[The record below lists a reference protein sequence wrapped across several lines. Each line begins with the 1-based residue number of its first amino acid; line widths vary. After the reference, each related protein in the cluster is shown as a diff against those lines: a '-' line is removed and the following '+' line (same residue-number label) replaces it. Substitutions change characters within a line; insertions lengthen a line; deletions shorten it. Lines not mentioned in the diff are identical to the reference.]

1 MNKKETLKLKSDIV
15 FKAFFSK
22 AGNERFLNDFLNA
35 ILGENVKIKII
46 KHDARLEQLVL
57 EEKYGVL
64 DLEVEL
70 ESGEIVDIEMQL
82 KDYRN
87 IEERTTFYAAKKIS
101 EQKGIGKYYDGLK
114 KVIIISI
121 LDYSITPLPEYV
133 TETVRVVKNYREYEI
148 NNLVKYYYI
157 ELKKFRNQTPN
168 MKEKLNQWIAFIDG
182 ERDDLIDMAK
192 KESKIIKD
200 ADKEYNVLT
209 GDEELK
215 RLAEI
220 RMLSEMEEHSAL
232 MASREEGKEEGRV
245 QGRAEMEQ
253 EMKVIMAKK
262 LLEKQMSI
270 SMIEEVTG
278 LPSEEIV
285 KLKR

>member
-101 EQKGIGKYYDGLK
+101 EQKGIGKYYEGLK

-133 TETVRVVKNYREYEI
+133 TETVRVAKNYREYEI

-232 MASREEGKEEGRV
+232 LASREEGRV

-285 KLKR
+285 KLKDD

>member
-1 MNKKETLKLKSDIV
+1 
-15 FKAFFSK
+15 
-22 AGNERFLNDFLNA
+22 
-35 ILGENVKIKII
+35 
-46 KHDARLEQLVL
+46 
-57 EEKYGVL
+57 
-64 DLEVEL
+64 
-70 ESGEIVDIEMQL
+70 MQL
-82 KDYRN
+82 KDYQN

-101 EQKGIGKYYDGLK
+101 EQKGIGKYYEGLK
-114 KVIIISI
+114 KVMIISI

-133 TETVRVVKNYREYEI
+133 TETVRVAKNNREYEI

-232 MASREEGKEEGRV
+232 LASRKEGKKEGKN
-245 QGRAEMEQ
+245 
-253 EMKVIMAKK
+253 EMKVAIAKK
-262 LLEKQMSI
+262 LLEKKMSI

-278 LPSEEIV
+278 LSKEEIM
-285 KLKR
+285 KLKDN

>member
-1 MNKKETLKLKSDIV
+1 
-15 FKAFFSK
+15 
-22 AGNERFLNDFLNA
+22 
-35 ILGENVKIKII
+35 
-46 KHDARLEQLVL
+46 
-57 EEKYGVL
+57 
-64 DLEVEL
+64 
-70 ESGEIVDIEMQL
+70 
-82 KDYRN
+82 
-87 IEERTTFYAAKKIS
+87 
-101 EQKGIGKYYDGLK
+101 
-114 KVIIISI
+114 
-121 LDYSITPLPEYV
+121 
-133 TETVRVVKNYREYEI
+133 
-148 NNLVKYYYI
+148 
-157 ELKKFRNQTPN
+157 

>member
-1 MNKKETLKLKSDIV
+1 
-15 FKAFFSK
+15 
-22 AGNERFLNDFLNA
+22 
-35 ILGENVKIKII
+35 
-46 KHDARLEQLVL
+46 
-57 EEKYGVL
+57 
-64 DLEVEL
+64 
-70 ESGEIVDIEMQL
+70 MQL
-82 KDYRN
+82 KDYQN

-101 EQKGIGKYYDGLK
+101 EQKGIGKYYEGLK

-121 LDYSITPLPEYV
+121 LDYSITQLPEYV
-133 TETVRVVKNYREYEI
+133 TETVRVAKNYREYEI

-232 MASREEGKEEGRV
+232 LASRKEGKKEGRN
-245 QGRAEMEQ
+245 
-253 EMKVIMAKK
+253 EMKVTIAKK
-262 LLEKQMSI
+262 LLEKKMSI

-278 LPSEEIV
+278 LSKEEIM
-285 KLKR
+285 KLKDN

>member
-1 MNKKETLKLKSDIV
+1 MKSDIV

-35 ILGENVKIKII
+35 ILGENVKIKTI

-70 ESGEIVDIEMQL
+70 ESGEVVDIEMQL
-82 KDYRN
+82 KDYKN
-87 IEERTTFYAAKKIS
+87 MEKRTTFYAAKKIS
-101 EQKGIGKYYDGLK
+101 EQKGIGKYYEGLK
-114 KVIIISI
+114 KVIIIAI
-121 LDYSITPLPEYV
+121 LNYSLTPLPEYI
-133 TETVRVVKNYREYEI
+133 TETVRAAKRHRDYEI
-148 NNLVKYYYI
+148 NNFVQYYYI
-157 ELKKFRNQTPN
+157 ELEKFRNQTPN

-182 ERDDLIDMAK
+182 ERDDWIDMAK

-200 ADKEYNVLT
+200 ADREYNVLT

-232 MASREEGKEEGRV
+232 MASKEEGREE
-245 QGRAEMEQ
+245 GRKEGRI
-253 EMKVIMAKK
+253 EMKIDMAKK
-262 LLEKQMSI
+262 
-270 SMIEEVTG
+270 MIEEQMDIEMIKKVTG
-278 LPSEEIV
+278 LSSEEIL
-285 KLKR
+285 KLKDDKKSI